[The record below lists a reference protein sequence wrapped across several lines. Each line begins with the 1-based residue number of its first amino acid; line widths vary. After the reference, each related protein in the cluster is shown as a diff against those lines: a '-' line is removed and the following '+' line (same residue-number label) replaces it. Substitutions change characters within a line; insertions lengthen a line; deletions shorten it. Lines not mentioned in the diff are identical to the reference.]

1 MIDVQLIQ
9 KATDRRSFVLR
20 IYCLGVFRVLRP
32 GEHQAIGTISKH
44 KMWLLFKYLVAHK
57 GSAVQTEKIMELLW
71 PGGHFNDTSCLR
83 TTISR
88 LKTLLEPQRIGYQ
101 RSSYIIYSKDSCA
114 FNVHTSYWVDVD
126 EFESLC
132 AYAHQLGNSDRPKAI
147 EHYLQALSRYQGD
160 YFAEDPDSEW
170 TLVPREYYR
179 RLFIDATAEVALWL
193 LESKEWAKA
202 GILVK
207 QAIKIDPYTEKL
219 QILLMKALLGMGN
232 LKAAAEHYS
241 YYSSFLYK
249 ELGVK
254 PSEEWK
260 CLYKQLRH
268 PNADSPGNRILEGK
282 IEMFAKED
290 GPMVCEVDFF
300 WNYLLFERRRLAR
313 NGGESSLII
322 LGHAQN
328 SFGTSE
334 QNRVATMAELELIV
348 YQRLRKSDLVCRL
361 DGLHLALLVPSTGT
375 AGAKII
381 ILQIKESIT
390 QNNTI
395 CLGNIEISVKSVKP
409 V

>member
-260 CLYKQLRH
+260 SLYKQLRN
-268 PNADSPGNRILEGK
+268 PGREPADKLILDGNMEILV
-282 IEMFAKED
+282 KES
-290 GPMVCEVDFF
+290 GPMVCEADYF
-300 WNYLLFERRRLAR
+300 WNFLLYERRRLAR
-313 NGGESSLII
+313 NGGESSLVVMG
-322 LGHAQN
+322 LAQN
-328 SFGTSE
+328 HSE
-334 QNRVATMAELELIV
+334 ADNQNQRIMAELESII
-348 YQRLRKSDLVCRL
+348 YQRLRKSDIICRL
-361 DGLHLALLVPSTGT
+361 DKLHLALLLPSTEVVWAQAVVKQIEEHNAQNLKFPT
-375 AGAKII
+375 KNLEIKI
-381 ILQIKESIT
+381 
-390 QNNTI
+390 
-395 CLGNIEISVKSVKP
+395 KSVIP
-409 V
+409 L

>member
-9 KATDRRSFVLR
+9 KASDRRSSVIR

-44 KMWLLFKYLVAHK
+44 KMWLLFKYLIAHK
-57 GSAVQTEKIMELLW
+57 GSAVPTEKIMELLW

-126 EFESLC
+126 EFESSC
-132 AYAHQLGNSDRPKAI
+132 ASAHQLGNSDRPKAI
-147 EHYLQALSRYQGD
+147 DHYLQALSLYQGD

-260 CLYKQLRH
+260 SLYKQLRN
-268 PNADSPGNRILEGK
+268 PVREPADKLILDGNMEILV
-282 IEMFAKED
+282 KES
-290 GPMVCEVDFF
+290 GPMVCEADYF
-300 WNYLLFERRRLAR
+300 WNFLLYERRRLAR
-313 NGGESSLII
+313 NGGESTLVVMG
-322 LGHAQN
+322 LAQN
-328 SFGTSE
+328 HSE
-334 QNRVATMAELELIV
+334 ADNQNQRIMAELESII
-348 YQRLRKSDLVCRL
+348 YQRLRKSDIICRL
-361 DGLHLALLVPSTGT
+361 DKLHLALLLPSTG
-375 AGAKII
+375 AVWAQAVVK
-381 ILQIKESIT
+381 QIKEHNP
-390 QNNTI
+390 QNIRFPTKN
-395 CLGNIEISVKSVKP
+395 LEIKIKSVIP
-409 V
+409 L

>member
-1 MIDVQLIQ
+1 MFDVQLIQ
-9 KATDRRSFVLR
+9 KATDRRSSALR

-101 RSSYIIYSKDSCA
+101 RSSYIIYSKDNCA
-114 FNVHTSYWVDVD
+114 INVHTSYWVDVD
-126 EFESLC
+126 EFETLC
-132 AYAHQLGNSDRPKAI
+132 ARAHQLGNSDRPKAI
-147 EHYLQALSRYQGD
+147 EHYLQALSLYQGD
-160 YFAEDPDSEW
+160 YFSEDLDLEW

-179 RLFIDATAEVALWL
+179 RLFIDATAEVALWM
-193 LESKEWAKA
+193 LESNEWAKA

-207 QAIKIDPYTEKL
+207 QAIKIDPYAEKL

-260 CLYKQLRH
+260 SLYKQLR
-268 PNADSPGNRILEGK
+268 DPGKDPVNKLILDGNME
-282 IEMFAKED
+282 ISVKES
-290 GPMVCEVDFF
+290 GPMVCAADHFWDF
-300 WNYLLFERRRLAR
+300 LLYERRRLAR
-313 NGGESSLII
+313 NGGESSLVVMGLTQNHSEVDNQNQRII
-322 LGHAQN
+322 
-328 SFGTSE
+328 
-334 QNRVATMAELELIV
+334 AELESII
-348 YQRLRKSDLVCRL
+348 YQRLRKSDIICRL
-361 DGLHLALLVPSTGT
+361 DRLHLALLLPATGVVWAQT
-375 AGAKII
+375 VVK
-381 ILQIKESIT
+381 QIKEHNAQNLMFPT
-390 QNNTI
+390 QN
-395 CLGNIEISVKSVKP
+395 LEIKIKSVIP
-409 V
+409 L

>member
-9 KATDRRSFVLR
+9 KATDRRSSVLR

-44 KMWLLFKYLVAHK
+44 KMWLLFKYLIAHK
-57 GSAVQTEKIMELLW
+57 GSAVQTEKIMERLW
-71 PGGHFNDTSCLR
+71 PKSLPNDTTTLR

-88 LKTLLEPQRIGYQ
+88 LKSLLEPARAGYQ
-101 RSSYIIYSKDSCA
+101 RSSYIIYSKESCA
-114 FNVHTSYWVDVD
+114 FNLHTSFWLDVD

-132 AYAHQLGNSDRPKAI
+132 ASAHQLGNRNRSKAT
-147 EHYLQALSRYQGD
+147 ELYLQALSLYQGD
-160 YFAEDPDSEW
+160 YLAEDPDLEW
-170 TLVPREYYR
+170 ALVPREYYR
-179 RLFIDATAEVALWL
+179 RLFIDATAEVAQWM
-193 LESKEWAKA
+193 LENKEWDKA

-260 CLYKQLRH
+260 RLYKQLRH

-282 IEMFAKED
+282 IEMFAKEN

-328 SFGTSE
+328 TFGISE
-334 QNRVATMAELELIV
+334 QNRVAIMAELESIV
-348 YQRLRKSDLVCRL
+348 YRRLRKSDLVCRL
-361 DGLHLALLVPSTGT
+361 DGLHLALLLPSTGIT
-375 AGAKII
+375 GSGMI
-381 ILQIKESIT
+381 ILQIKEGIAR
-390 QNNTI
+390 NNVFI
-395 CLGNIEISVKSVKP
+395 LANMEISIKP
-409 V
+409 VTPG